1 MHISQKKDG
10 LVQVPSP
17 TDLAE
22 DVCSILS
29 PHEVWRVCGQSQHS
43 FALYLCL
50 QCLLVLFLQT
60 ATLHTVKSN
69 TILFIVSIQ
78 NNHWIL
84 CHIGLGAAEP
94 ETSQVKTSSAKGMIN
109 ETPREP

>member
-69 TILFIVSIQ
+69 NSLLEYSNITIGYYTRKERDAYSFV
-78 NNHWIL
+78 
-84 CHIGLGAAEP
+84 
-94 ETSQVKTSSAKGMIN
+94 
-109 ETPREP
+109 

>member
-1 MHISQKKDG
+1 MHILQNKGVLAQK
-10 LVQVPSP
+10 PSP
-17 TDLAE
+17 PDLAE
-22 DVCSILS
+22 DVCSIPS
-29 PHEVWRVCGQSQHS
+29 PHEVWGVCSQCQHS
-43 FALYLCL
+43 LALDLCL